1 MTAPMQPR
9 VRAQPVSRLARLLRS
24 GPPAR
29 IASGKNNSR
38 RRVQGL
44 RVGGAWVVGSACFKK
59 LEILM
64 KRNGIH
70 PLELIRMSLYLNELV
85 NCGMRGESVT
95 HEFARNATDDQ
106 YLLLNL
112 VNVKT
117 KNDKREWNHSPVE
130 R

>member
-1 MTAPMQPR
+1 MNIKDKEDLLQVSEEIAIAKAD
-9 VRAQPVSRLARLLRS
+9 VRSMNPDYLL
-24 GPPAR
+24 
-29 IASGKNNSR
+29 
-38 RRVQGL
+38 VQ
-44 RVGGAWVVGSACFKK
+44 

-112 VNVKT
+112 VDIKARH
-117 KNDKREWNHSPVE
+117 KRKEWNLSPVE

>member
-1 MTAPMQPR
+1 MNIKDKEDLLQVSEEIAIGKAD
-9 VRAQPVSRLARLLRS
+9 VRSMNPDYLL
-24 GPPAR
+24 
-29 IASGKNNSR
+29 
-38 RRVQGL
+38 VQ
-44 RVGGAWVVGSACFKK
+44 

-85 NCGMRGESVT
+85 DCGMRGESVT
-95 HEFARNATDDQ
+95 HEFARNATDNQ

-117 KNDKREWNHSPVE
+117 NNEKREWNHSPVE